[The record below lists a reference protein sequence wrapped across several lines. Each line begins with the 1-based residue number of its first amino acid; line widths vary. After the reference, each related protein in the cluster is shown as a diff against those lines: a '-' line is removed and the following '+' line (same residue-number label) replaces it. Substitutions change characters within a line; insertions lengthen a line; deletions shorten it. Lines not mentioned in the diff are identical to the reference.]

1 MNSRY
6 EDPARVIERFNSYF
20 HENYNTSPV
29 VFVSTL
35 AQAMNEA
42 PFPDAAGGGMR
53 VILCWSTFTQWS
65 ECIQQ
70 DFLFVDLLQNYVIW
84 PWNITAEM
92 NNAR

>member
-53 VILCWSTFTQWS
+53 VILC
-65 ECIQQ
+65 
-70 DFLFVDLLQNYVIW
+70 
-84 PWNITAEM
+84 
-92 NNAR
+92 